1 MPELPEVEVV
11 RRGLVTHLTG
21 ATLRDVTSCIRGLA
35 VAILADPPH

>member
-21 ATLRDVTSCIRGLA
+21 ATLRDVIRGLA